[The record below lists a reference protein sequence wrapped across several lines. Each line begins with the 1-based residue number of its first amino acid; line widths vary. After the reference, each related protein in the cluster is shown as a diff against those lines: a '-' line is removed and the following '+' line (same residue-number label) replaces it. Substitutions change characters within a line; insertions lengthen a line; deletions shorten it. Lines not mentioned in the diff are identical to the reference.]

1 MKTLWCRLV
10 LSLLVLILAGCGG
23 SDQSGS
29 GGGSQQGQSRVRV
42 IHAYASPAAPN
53 LDAYAGDTKIFT
65 DVAYGTASAYVS
77 VNSGQRRFRFRQT
90 GSSSNM
96 AEVVMDFPKGEDY
109 TCLAMGS
116 ASMSILVLDDENHAL
131 PSAGKFKVR
140 IVHASPSAGAA
151 DVYVLAPGEDINA
164 ATPKVVNLLFNSTS
178 DYLEYTAG
186 AGEIILTQTGTK
198 TVVVDSGAVTFA
210 AGQIRTIV
218 ALDAPGGGTPL
229 STLVVADVN

>member
-1 MKTLWCRLV
+1 
-10 LSLLVLILAGCGG
+10 LVLILAGCGG

-42 IHAYASPAAPN
+42 IHASPDAPN
-53 LDAYAGDTKIFT
+53 LDAYAGDTKVFT

-90 GSSSNM
+90 GSSTNM

-109 TCLAMGS
+109 TCLAMRS
-116 ASMSILVLDDENHAL
+116 AASMSILVLDDENHAL

-151 DVYVLAPGEDINA
+151 DVYVLTPGEDINA
-164 ATPKVVNLLFNSTS
+164 ATPKVVNLLFNSSS